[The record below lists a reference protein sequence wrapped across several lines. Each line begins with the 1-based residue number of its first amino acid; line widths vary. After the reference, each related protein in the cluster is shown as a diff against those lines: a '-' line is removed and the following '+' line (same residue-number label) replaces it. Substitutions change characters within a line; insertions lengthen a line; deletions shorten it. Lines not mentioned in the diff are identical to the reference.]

1 MGYATPPSGFNNPS
15 DGVVVGYRYFGTTG
29 VVQSPYNKG
38 RTTTHEVGH
47 WLNLDHVWGSF
58 GNCGNDNVNDT
69 PTQEEAKL

>member
-1 MGYATPPSGFNNPS
+1 MAQEDYLNIWVCNLSGGILGYATPPSGFNNPS

-47 WLNLDHVWGSF
+47 
-58 GNCGNDNVNDT
+58 
-69 PTQEEAKL
+69 